1 MIDIMSE
8 RRVSHSERLPHVRGE
23 AGQHRSEKMPQTS
36 ALGRRALSALL
47 GLGALAALSVGLAQ
61 TAPTAPATPAAPTTA
76 APATAV
82 PTVTPAKPATQRA
95 IPAANYVALGVYY
108 YNQGNYDSAYVS
120 FRAATEQDRGNA
132 EALLGLGRT
141 QAKLRLYTA
150 SLDTLKRLVALDAR
164 NVSGYI
170 ALAQA
175 YQAQYVGTSDRKTVA
190 GNLDEALKV
199 LQDAETTVRA
209 AAGADQDIN
218 LSKVANERGYV
229 YRLQGDASA
238 AITAFKQAS
247 SLNPNNSVIL
257 YNLGDMY
264 YATGDLTS
272 AIDSLQQAV
281 IADPRD
287 AYSRAYYAKLLAL
300 SGNTSAARPEAA
312 QAARLSPT
320 NAYAV
325 GQYGVVSY
333 LAKDTALASSQLQAA
348 IKLDPLRYPE
358 FYYYLGRLELDQG
371 QLQAAR
377 GDLSKAAALASTS
390 PEYVYYLGLSYERG
404 QGAVAPDKS
413 KAQDNYQKALA
424 LSPGYKLA
432 QDGLNRVK

>member
-1 MIDIMSE
+1 MN
-8 RRVSHSERLPHVRGE
+8 RRILCLLAP
-23 AGQHRSEKMPQTS
+23 
-36 ALGRRALSALL
+36 LSF
-47 GLGALAALSVGLAQ
+47 AALSFAAAQ
-61 TAPTAPATPAAPTTA
+61 TPPVQPAVAAP
-76 APATAV
+76 V
-82 PTVTPAKPATQRA
+82 VPAKPAAPVRA

-108 YNQGNYDSAYVS
+108 YDQGNYDSAYVA
-120 FRAATEQDRGNA
+120 FRAASEQDTKNS

-141 QAKLRLYTA
+141 QAKLRLYSA

-164 NVSGYI
+164 NTSGYI

-190 GNLDEALKV
+190 ANLDEALKV
-199 LQDAETTVRA
+199 LADAETTTRA
-209 AAGADQDIN
+209 AAGADLNIN
-218 LSKVANERGYV
+218 LSKVYNERGYV
-229 YRLQGDASA
+229 YRLKGDATSA
-238 AITAFKQAS
+238 IAAFKQAS
-247 SLNPNNSVIL
+247 NLNPNNSVIL

-264 YATGDLTS
+264 YATGDLNA

-300 SGNTSAARPEAA
+300 SGNTTAARPEAA

-333 LAKDTALASSQLQAA
+333 LAKDTAQAANQLQAA

-377 GDLSKAAALASTS
+377 GDLTKAAALASTS

-404 QGAVAPDKS
+404 QGALAPDRV
-413 KAQDNYQKALA
+413 KAMENYQKALT
-424 LSPGYKLA
+424 LNPDYKLA

>member
-1 MIDIMSE
+1 MK
-8 RRVSHSERLPHVRGE
+8 RRILCLLAP
-23 AGQHRSEKMPQTS
+23 
-36 ALGRRALSALL
+36 LS
-47 GLGALAALSVGLAQ
+47 LAALSLAAAQ
-61 TAPTAPATPAAPTTA
+61 TPSTQPPATQAAP
-76 APATAV
+76 V
-82 PTVTPAKPATQRA
+82 VPAKPVAPART

-108 YNQGNYDSAYVS
+108 YDQGNYDSAYVA
-120 FRAATEQDRGNA
+120 FRAASEQDPKNS

-141 QAKLRLYTA
+141 QAKLRLYMA
-150 SLDTLKRLVALDAR
+150 SLDTLRKLVALDAR
-164 NVSGYI
+164 NISGYI

-175 YQAQYVGTSDRKTVA
+175 YQAQYVGTSDRKNVA
-190 GNLDEALKV
+190 TNLDDALKV
-199 LQDAETTVRA
+199 LTDAETATRA
-209 AAGADQDIN
+209 VAGADQDIN
-218 LSKVANERGYV
+218 LSKVYNERGYV
-229 YRLQGDASA
+229 YRLKGDATSA
-238 AITAFKQAS
+238 IAAFKQAS
-247 SLNPNNSVIL
+247 TLNPNNSVIL

-264 YATGDLTS
+264 YATGDLNA

-300 SGNTSAARPEAA
+300 SGNTAAARPEAA

-358 FYYYLGRLELDQG
+358 FYHYLGRLELDQG

-377 GDLSKAAALASTS
+377 GDLTKAAALASTS
-390 PEYVYYLGLSYERG
+390 WEYVYYLGLSYERG
-404 QGAVAPDKS
+404 QGALAPDKV
-413 KAQDNYQKALA
+413 KAMENYQKALA
-424 LSPGYKLA
+424 LNPDYKLA
-432 QDGLNRVK
+432 QDGLSRVK

>member
-1 MIDIMSE
+1 MFKRLLPPSE
-8 RRVSHSERLPHVRGE
+8 RCAPSGSRRR
-23 AGQHRSEKMPQTS
+23 AR
-36 ALGRRALSALL
+36 ALGLRAALGLAVSL
-47 GLGALAALSVGLAQ
+47 GLGTGTAQ
-61 TAPTAPATPAAPTTA
+61 TTTQTPVAPATPTVPAARPS
-76 APATAV
+76 AP
-82 PTVTPAKPATQRA
+82 RI

-108 YNQGNYDSAYVS
+108 YEQGNFDSAYVA
-120 FRAATEQDRGNA
+120 FRAASEQDAKNA

-141 QAKLRLYTA
+141 QAKLRLYSA
-150 SLDTLKRLVALDAR
+150 SLETLRKLVALDAR

-175 YQAQYVGTSDRKTVA
+175 YQAQYVGTSDRRTVT

-199 LQDAETTVRA
+199 LQDAETTART

-218 LSKVANERGYV
+218 LSKVYNERGYV
-229 YRLQGDASA
+229 YRLKGDAAA
-238 AITAFKQAS
+238 AIASFKQAS
-247 SLNPNNSVIL
+247 ALNPDNSVIL

-264 YATGDLTS
+264 YATGDLT
-272 AIDSLQQAV
+272 AAVDSLQQAV

-300 SGNTSAARPEAA
+300 SGNTAAARPEAA

-333 LAKDTALASSQLQAA
+333 LAKDTATAAAQLQAA

-358 FYYYLGRLELDQG
+358 FYYYMGRLELDQG

-377 GDLSKAAALASTS
+377 GDLTKAAALGSTS
-390 PEYVYYLGLSYERG
+390 WEYLYYLGLSYERG
-404 QGAVAPDKS
+404 QGALAPDKA
-413 KAQDNYQKALA
+413 KALENYRKALA
-424 LSPGYKLA
+424 LNPDYKLA
-432 QDGLNRVK
+432 QDGLSRVK